1 MSFEQFVKHILE
13 EALKIF
19 SGPAEDPPA
28 PEEAPAAPLHRL
40 PRKSLRAG
48 KGSRPTA
55 TSM

>member
-19 SGPAEDPPA
+19 SGPAEDPLHRKKRPLHL
-28 PEEAPAAPLHRL
+28 LHRL